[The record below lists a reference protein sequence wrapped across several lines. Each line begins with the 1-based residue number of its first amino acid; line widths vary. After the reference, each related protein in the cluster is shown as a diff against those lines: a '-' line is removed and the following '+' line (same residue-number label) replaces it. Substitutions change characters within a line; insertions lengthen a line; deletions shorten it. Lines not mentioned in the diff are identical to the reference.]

1 MNRFTIFL
9 WSLLLIALS
18 ATIKTTASSSATI
31 SLDIKSIREES
42 STLGIIST
50 VAGYF
55 NLYGGS
61 SAEGIAA
68 TSAQLDGPRGL
79 ALDKEGNY
87 VIADAGS
94 SRIKKVTLSSG
105 IINTVAGTGVEG
117 YDGDGGQATLA
128 KLNSSCGV
136 CFDMFGNIFIADS
149 GNHRIRKV
157 TLTTG
162 VITTVAGNGKEGF
175 NVDNVAAVSTA
186 LNYPLDV
193 AVDSSG
199 NIYFADTGNGRV
211 RKVTASTGL
220 ITTIAGI
227 GRTQVGIDS
236 AAKIA
241 TKFYMFAPS
250 GVTLDALGNVFI
262 AGGLLDPCIF
272 KVIESTGEISIVAGT
287 GGRYSGGIAGFN
299 GDDILATVAQ
309 LNNPYKVTFDSIGN
323 MYISDQ
329 SGFRIRK
336 ITTSSGII
344 TTVAGTGAMAS
355 APNDGEGGIAT
366 SAKIY
371 LPTEVAID
379 NFGSFYF
386 GDYALNVIRK
396 VSYSEV
402 TPSTSVTLAPSVT
415 NLPFAPVA
423 STPTA
428 SNPGDPIL
436 TPSIP
441 PTPTDRTPSTPSS
454 PTDRTP
460 STPSTPTAP
469 TPSTPSTPTDRTP
482 STPST
487 LTAPTPGIVSS
498 VSTKAPSS
506 SSSTNSATA
515 TRLHMT
521 IMLLSSILIL
531 HLCRDA

>member
-1 MNRFTIFL
+1 MNRFTTFL

-31 SLDIKSIREES
+31 SLDIKSILQDS
-42 STLGIIST
+42 LTTGIIST
-50 VAGYF
+50 VAGYSS
-55 NLYGGS
+55 LYGGS
-61 SAEGIAA
+61 RAEGIAA

-79 ALDKEGNY
+79 TIDKEGNY

-94 SRIKKVTLSSG
+94 SKIKKVTLSSG

-136 CFDMFGNIFIADS
+136 CLDLFGNIFIADS

-162 VITTVAGNGKEGF
+162 VITTVAGNGREDF
-175 NVDNVAAVSTA
+175 NGDNVAAISTA

-211 RKVTASTGL
+211 RKVTASSGL

-227 GRTQVGIDS
+227 GRTLVGMDS

-250 GVTLDALGNVFI
+250 GVTLDASGNVFI
-262 AGGLLDPCIF
+262 AGGLLDHCIF
-272 KVIESTGEISIVAGT
+272 KVIESTGDISIVAGT

-299 GDDILATVAQ
+299 GDDILATAAQ
-309 LNNPYKVTFDSIGN
+309 LNNPYKVTFDSQGN

-336 ITTSSGII
+336 VITGSGMI

-355 APNDGEGGIAT
+355 APNDGEGGSAT

-379 NFGSFYF
+379 TFGNFYF

-396 VSYSEV
+396 VTYSEL

-415 NLPFAPVA
+415 NPPFAPVA

-441 PTPTDRTPSTPSS
+441 STPTAPTSS
-454 PTDRTP
+454 I
-460 STPSTPTAP
+460 PSTPTAP
-469 TPSTPSTPTDRTP
+469 TPSTPSTP
-482 STPST
+482 
-487 LTAPTPGIVSS
+487 TAPTPGIVSS

-506 SSSTNSATA
+506 SSSTNSATT

-521 IMLLSSILIL
+521 IILLSSILIL
-531 HLCRDA
+531 HLFRDA